1 MMLYIFDMG
10 GVLAKDFDVMPE
22 AARRMGMAW
31 DDFLRHALVDVD
43 TLLTGTMTEDEYW
56 IRFEAASGVHANEN
70 WWETLFVPTV
80 DVEVENLI
88 RGLKAGGGRVICGT
102 NVIASHYD
110 WLVDKGRY
118 DIFDGVYASHLMG
131 LRKPDPRFWLHI
143 LEAEGVRPADTFFID
158 DMAENVDAARGVGM
172 ASHLFCGADGLRLAL
187 AGQGYGATALEPE
200 IESRLEA

>member
-31 DDFLRHALVDVD
+31 DDFLRHALVDID
-43 TLLTGTMTEDEYW
+43 ELLTGTMTEAEYW
-56 IRFEAASGVHANEN
+56 IRFEAASGIHAAEN

-80 DVEVENLI
+80 DTEVESVI
-88 RGLKAGGGRVICGT
+88 RGLKAGGGCVVCGT
-102 NVIASHYD
+102 NVISSHYD
-110 WLVDKGRY
+110 WLVEKGRY

-143 LEAEGVRPADTFFID
+143 LEAEGVRPEEAMFID
-158 DMAENVDAARGVGM
+158 DMEENIVAAVGVGIS
-172 ASHLFCGADGLRLAL
+172 SHLFTGADTLGRALEAL
-187 AGQGYGATALEPE
+187 AVTGDGAG
-200 IESRLEA
+200 RLEA